1 MFFPHKDK
9 PVSISGYLFAAVVA
23 AAVWLKFLSVDY
35 AVADVLNWPTFGVLT
50 MHALR
55 HTARAL
61 AVSPSS
67 LGAILCLLL
76 PLMFFPPRR
85 RAAALVVMDLLLSAL
100 VLTDRLFIR
109 YYADIFIFHDLML
122 VPQTGLIA
130 KSIWALLKP
139 WDLLIFA
146 DIPLIVWLMRGG
158 RLRVVFKRERRRD
171 AALLLALFLC
181 AAAVQGAAVWHIIK
195 FRPNIIDAMY
205 DRLSVCAWVGTA
217 TFHWWDFFSLT
228 RKALKPQNVSPETVD
243 EIRGW
248 FAAHRTVPHGG
259 TRAKNLIL
267 VQCEA
272 LQYFAVDLEIGGVPV
287 TPNLNRFKN
296 ECLYF
301 PNTWSQAAGGN
312 SSDAEFMAN
321 TGLFPAAFGAAY
333 TLYADNDYNSLA
345 RAMRRRGARAVV
357 VQGTRSAFW
366 NCHRMHPKLW
376 FHRQYSQNTFPNDEA
391 IGLGLSDEAIF
402 SRALQIFREMKGPF
416 YGFIVTLSSHH
427 PFDFAELPR
436 DTLPLPPEL
445 RGTLIGS
452 YLLSINY
459 FDRQFGMF
467 IDGLRSSGLLDKSLV
482 VVYGD
487 HPAIPIAYKEDME
500 KLLGRKIEE
509 AVDWKATRR
518 IPLLF
523 RTPETAKAPRV
534 DERNVGQMDILP
546 TVSGLMRLDI
556 GTVFGN
562 DLLGK
567 GAVGPVIFRN
577 GSYIEGNVY
586 VEPAAGRATDL
597 NTGERLDCSAYDGL
611 TDEAEHRLRYNDL
624 ILEKNL
630 IEKIIGKQQ

>member
-1 MFFPHKDK
+1 MLPPSKDR
-9 PVSISGYLFAAVVA
+9 PVSINGHLFAAVVA
-23 AAVWLKFLSVDY
+23 ASVWLKFFSVDY

-55 HTARAL
+55 HTARAF
-61 AVSPSS
+61 AVSLPS

-76 PLMFFPPRR
+76 PLMLLAPRR
-85 RAAALVVMDLLLSAL
+85 RAAAFIVMDLLLSAL

-130 KSIWALLKP
+130 KSIWVLLKP
-139 WDLLIFA
+139 WDFLLFA
-146 DIPLIVWLMRGG
+146 DIPLFVWLTRGG
-158 RLRVVFKRERRRD
+158 RFQVEFKKNRRRQ
-171 AALLLALFLC
+171 ALLLLVLFLL
-181 AAAVQGAAVWHIIK
+181 AAAAQGISVWHLKK
-195 FRPNIIDAMY
+195 FRPNIINAMY

-217 TFHWWDFFSLT
+217 AFHWWDFFALT
-228 RKALKPQNVSPETVD
+228 HKALEPQNVPQKTID

-248 FAAHRTVPHGG
+248 FERRRPRPHWK

-272 LQYFAVDLEIGGVPV
+272 LQYFVVDLEIGGVPV
-287 TPNLNRFKN
+287 TPNLNRFKE

-301 PNTWSQAAGGN
+301 PNTWSQVAAGN

-376 FHRQYSQNTFPNDEA
+376 FHRQYSQNTFPDDEA
-391 IGLGLSDEAIF
+391 IGLGLSDEVIF
-402 SRALQIFREMKGPF
+402 SRALEIFAEMKTPF

-445 RGTLIGS
+445 QGTLIGD

-459 FDRQFGMF
+459 FDRQFGVF
-467 IDGLRSSGLLDKSLV
+467 IEKLRASGLLDKSLV

-487 HPAIPIAYKEDME
+487 HPAIPIAYKKDME
-500 KLLGRKIEE
+500 KLLGKDIEE
-509 AVDWKATRR
+509 AAEWKATRR
-518 IPLLF
+518 VPLFF

-534 DERNVGQMDILP
+534 VQKNVGQMDILP
-546 TVSGLMRLDI
+546 TVSGLLGLGI
-556 GTVFGN
+556 TTAFGT
-562 DLLGK
+562 DLLDKEAG
-567 GAVGPVIFRN
+567 GPVIFRN

-597 NTGERLDCSAYDGL
+597 GSGERLDCSAYDLL
-611 TDEAEHRLRYNDL
+611 TDEVERRLKYNDL

-630 IEKIIGKQQ
+630 IEKIIVR

>member
-1 MFFPHKDK
+1 MFLPPKDR
-9 PVSISGYLFAAVVA
+9 PVFISGYLFTAVVA
-23 AAVWLKFLSVDY
+23 AAVWLKFISVDY

-61 AVSPSS
+61 AVSLPS

-76 PLMFFPPRR
+76 PLMFFPPKR
-85 RAAALVVMDLLLSAL
+85 RAAALIVMDMLLSAL

-139 WDLLIFA
+139 WDFLIFA
-146 DIPLIVWLMRGG
+146 DLPLLVWLLRSG
-158 RLRVVFKRERRRD
+158 RLRVEFHRERRRE
-171 AALLLALFLC
+171 ALTLLALFLVSV
-181 AAAVQGAAVWHIIK
+181 AMQGASVWHLK
-195 FRPNIIDAMY
+195 RFRPNIINAMY
-205 DRLSVCAWVGTA
+205 DRLSVCAWVSTS
-217 TFHWWDFFSLT
+217 TFHWWDFFSMT
-228 RKALKPQNVSPETVD
+228 RKALEPHDVSPETAD
-243 EIRGW
+243 EIGSW
-248 FAAHRTVPHGG
+248 FKAHRPRPHPG

-272 LQYFAVDLEIGGVPV
+272 LQYFVVDLEIGGLPV
-287 TPNLNRFKN
+287 TPNLNRFKE

-301 PNTWSQAAGGN
+301 PNTWSQVAAGN

-345 RAMRRRGARAVV
+345 RAMRGKRGARAVV

-376 FHRQYSQNTFPNDEA
+376 FHRQYSQNTFPNDEV
-391 IGLGLSDEAIF
+391 IGLGLSDEVIF
-402 SRALQIFREMKGPF
+402 SRALQVFKEMKTPF

-436 DTLPLPPEL
+436 GTLPLPPEL
-445 RGTLIGS
+445 RGTLIGN

-459 FDRQFGMF
+459 FDRQFGIF
-467 IDGLRSSGLLDKSLV
+467 IDELRRSGLLDKSLV

-487 HPAIPIAYKEDME
+487 HPAIPIAYREDME
-500 KLLGRKIEE
+500 KLLGKKIEE
-509 AVDWKATRR
+509 EVDWKATRR
-518 IPLLF
+518 IPLFF
-523 RTPETAKAPRV
+523 RSPETAKKPRV

-546 TVSGLMRLDI
+546 TVSGLMKLDI
-556 GTVFGN
+556 GTVFGK
-562 DLLGK
+562 DLLSKESGD
-567 GAVGPVIFRN
+567 PVIFRN
-577 GSYIEGNVY
+577 GSYIVGDVY
-586 VEPAAGRATDL
+586 VEPAAGRAIKLD
-597 NTGERLDCSAYDGL
+597 TGEHLDCSAYDGL
-611 TDEAEHRLRYNDL
+611 TDEVERRLRYSDL

-630 IEKIIGKQQ
+630 IEKIIGR

>member
-1 MFFPHKDK
+1 MLPPSKDR
-9 PVSISGYLFAAVVA
+9 PVSINGHLFAAVA
-23 AAVWLKFLSVDY
+23 AASVWLKFFSVDY

-55 HTARAL
+55 HTARAF
-61 AVSPSS
+61 AVSLPS

-76 PLMFFPPRR
+76 PLMLLAPRR
-85 RAAALVVMDLLLSAL
+85 RAAALIVMDLLLSAL

-130 KSIWALLKP
+130 KSIWVLLKP
-139 WDLLIFA
+139 WDFLLFA
-146 DIPLIVWLMRGG
+146 DIPLFVWLTRGG
-158 RLRVVFKRERRRD
+158 RFQVEFKKSRRRQ
-171 AALLLALFLC
+171 ALLLLVLFLL
-181 AAAVQGAAVWHIIK
+181 AAAAQGISVWHLKK
-195 FRPNIIDAMY
+195 FRPNIINAMY

-217 TFHWWDFFSLT
+217 AFHWWDFFALT
-228 RKALKPQNVSPETVD
+228 HKALEPQNVPQKTID

-248 FAAHRTVPHGG
+248 FERRRPRPHWK
-259 TRAKNLIL
+259 TCAKNLIL

-272 LQYFAVDLEIGGVPV
+272 LQYFVVDLEIGGVPV
-287 TPNLNRFKN
+287 TPNLNRFKE

-301 PNTWSQAAGGN
+301 PNTWSQVAAGN

-376 FHRQYSQNTFPNDEA
+376 FHRQYSQNTFPDDEA
-391 IGLGLSDEAIF
+391 IGLGLSDEVIF
-402 SRALQIFREMKGPF
+402 SRALEIFAEMKTPF

-445 RGTLIGS
+445 QGTLIGD

-459 FDRQFGMF
+459 FDRQFGVF
-467 IDGLRSSGLLDKSLV
+467 IEKLRASGLLDKSLV

-487 HPAIPIAYKEDME
+487 HPAIPIAYKKDME
-500 KLLGRKIEE
+500 KLLGKDIEE
-509 AVDWKATRR
+509 AAEWKATRR
-518 IPLLF
+518 VPLFF
-523 RTPETAKAPRV
+523 RTPETAKAPRAV
-534 DERNVGQMDILP
+534 QKNVGQMDILP
-546 TVSGLMRLDI
+546 TVSGLLGLDI
-556 GTVFGN
+556 TTAFGT
-562 DLLGK
+562 DLLDKEAG
-567 GAVGPVIFRN
+567 GPVIFRN

-597 NTGERLDCSAYDGL
+597 GSGERLDCSAYDLL
-611 TDEAEHRLRYNDL
+611 TDEVERRLKYNDL

-630 IEKIIGKQQ
+630 IEKIIVR

>member
-1 MFFPHKDK
+1 MLPPSKDR
-9 PVSISGYLFAAVVA
+9 PVSINGHLFAAVA
-23 AAVWLKFLSVDY
+23 AASVWLKFFSVDF

-55 HTARAL
+55 HTARAF
-61 AVSPSS
+61 AVSLPS

-76 PLMFFPPRR
+76 PLMLLAPRR
-85 RAAALVVMDLLLSAL
+85 RAAALIVMDLLLSAL

-130 KSIWALLKP
+130 KSIWVLLKP
-139 WDLLIFA
+139 WDFLLFA
-146 DIPLIVWLMRGG
+146 DIPLFVWLTRGG
-158 RLRVVFKRERRRD
+158 RFQVEFKKNRRRQ
-171 AALLLALFLC
+171 ALLLLVLFLL
-181 AAAVQGAAVWHIIK
+181 AAAAQGISVWHLKK
-195 FRPNIIDAMY
+195 FRPNIINAMY
-205 DRLSVCAWVGTA
+205 DRLSVCAWVSTA
-217 TFHWWDFFSLT
+217 AFHWWDFFALT
-228 RKALKPQNVSPETVD
+228 HKALEPQNVPQKTID

-248 FAAHRTVPHGG
+248 FERRRPRPHWK

-272 LQYFAVDLEIGGVPV
+272 LQYFVVDLEIGGVPV
-287 TPNLNRFKN
+287 TPNLNRFKE

-301 PNTWSQAAGGN
+301 PNTWSQVAAGN

-376 FHRQYSQNTFPNDEA
+376 FHRQYSQNTFPDDEA
-391 IGLGLSDEAIF
+391 IGLGLSDEVIF
-402 SRALQIFREMKGPF
+402 SRALEIFAEMKTPF

-445 RGTLIGS
+445 QGTLIGD

-459 FDRQFGMF
+459 FDRQFGVF
-467 IDGLRSSGLLDKSLV
+467 IEKLRASGLLDKSLV

-487 HPAIPIAYKEDME
+487 HPAIPIAYKKDME
-500 KLLGRKIEE
+500 KLLGKDIEE
-509 AVDWKATRR
+509 AAEWKATRR
-518 IPLLF
+518 VPLFF

-534 DERNVGQMDILP
+534 VQKNVGQMDILP
-546 TVSGLMRLDI
+546 TVSGLLGLGI
-556 GTVFGN
+556 TTAFGT
-562 DLLGK
+562 DLLDKEAG
-567 GAVGPVIFRN
+567 GPVIFRN

-597 NTGERLDCSAYDGL
+597 GSGERLDCSAYDLL
-611 TDEAEHRLRYNDL
+611 TDEVERRLKYNDL

-630 IEKIIGKQQ
+630 IEKIIVR

>member
-1 MFFPHKDK
+1 MLPPSKDR
-9 PVSISGYLFAAVVA
+9 PVSINGHLFAAVA
-23 AAVWLKFLSVDY
+23 AASVWLKFFSVDY

-55 HTARAL
+55 HTARAF
-61 AVSPSS
+61 AVSLPS

-76 PLMFFPPRR
+76 PLMLLAPRR
-85 RAAALVVMDLLLSAL
+85 RAAALIVMDLLLSAL

-130 KSIWALLKP
+130 KSIWVLLKP
-139 WDLLIFA
+139 WDFLLFA
-146 DIPLIVWLMRGG
+146 DIPLFVWLTRGG
-158 RLRVVFKRERRRD
+158 RFQVEFKKSRRRQ
-171 AALLLALFLC
+171 ALLLLVLFLL
-181 AAAVQGAAVWHIIK
+181 AAAAQGISVWHLKK
-195 FRPNIIDAMY
+195 FRPNIINAMY

-217 TFHWWDFFSLT
+217 AFHWWDFFALT
-228 RKALKPQNVSPETVD
+228 HKALEPQNVPQKTID

-248 FAAHRTVPHGG
+248 FERRRPRPHWK
-259 TRAKNLIL
+259 TCAKNLIL

-272 LQYFAVDLEIGGVPV
+272 LQYFVVDLEIGGVPV
-287 TPNLNRFKN
+287 TPNLNRFKE

-301 PNTWSQAAGGN
+301 PNTWSQVAAGN

-376 FHRQYSQNTFPNDEA
+376 FHRQYSQNTFPDDEA
-391 IGLGLSDEAIF
+391 IGLGLSDEVIF
-402 SRALQIFREMKGPF
+402 SRALEIFAEMKTPF

-445 RGTLIGS
+445 QGTLIGD

-459 FDRQFGMF
+459 FDRQFGVF
-467 IDGLRSSGLLDKSLV
+467 IEKLRASGLLDKSLV

-487 HPAIPIAYKEDME
+487 HPAIPIAYKKDME
-500 KLLGRKIEE
+500 KLLGKDIEE
-509 AVDWKATRR
+509 AAEWKATRR
-518 IPLLF
+518 VPLFF
-523 RTPETAKAPRV
+523 RTPETAKAPRAV
-534 DERNVGQMDILP
+534 QKNVGQMDILP
-546 TVSGLMRLDI
+546 TVSGLLGLDI
-556 GTVFGN
+556 TTAFGT
-562 DLLGK
+562 DLLDKEAG
-567 GAVGPVIFRN
+567 GPVIFLN

-597 NTGERLDCSAYDGL
+597 GSGERLDCSAYDLL
-611 TDEAEHRLRYNDL
+611 TDEVERRLKYNDL

-630 IEKIIGKQQ
+630 IEKIIVR

>member
-1 MFFPHKDK
+1 MSLPTKNK
-9 PVSISGYLFAAVVA
+9 PVFISGYLFTAVVA
-23 AAVWLKFLSVDY
+23 ASVWLKFFSVDY

-55 HTARAL
+55 HAARAF
-61 AVSPSS
+61 AVSLPS

-76 PLMFFPPRR
+76 PLMFLAPRR
-85 RAAALVVMDLLLSAL
+85 RAAALIVMDLLLSAL

-139 WDLLIFA
+139 WDFLIFA
-146 DIPLIVWLMRGG
+146 DIPLLVWLTRGG
-158 RLRVVFKRERRRD
+158 RLRVEFKRERRRQ
-171 AALLLALFLC
+171 ALLLLVVFLLAV
-181 AAAVQGAAVWHIIK
+181 AAQGMSVWHLKK
-195 FRPNIIDAMY
+195 FRPNIINAMY
-205 DRLSVCAWVGTA
+205 DRLSVCAWVSTA
-217 TFHWWDFFSLT
+217 TFHWWDFFSLA
-228 RKALKPQNVSPETVD
+228 RKALEPQNVSQETID
-243 EIRGW
+243 EIGSW
-248 FAAHRTVPHGG
+248 FERRRPGPHRG

-272 LQYFAVDLEIGGVPV
+272 LQYFVVDLEIGGVPV
-287 TPNLNRFKN
+287 TPNLNRFKE

-301 PNTWSQAAGGN
+301 PNTWSQVAAGN

-333 TLYADNDYNSLA
+333 TLYADNDYNTLA

-376 FHRQYSQNTFPNDEA
+376 FHRQYSQNTFPDDEA
-391 IGLGLSDEAIF
+391 IGLGLSDEVIF
-402 SRALQIFREMKGPF
+402 SRALEVLKAMKTPF

-445 RGTLIGS
+445 RGTLIGD

-459 FDRQFGMF
+459 FDRQFGVF
-467 IDGLRSSGLLDKSLV
+467 IEKLRGSGLLDKSLV

-487 HPAIPIAYKEDME
+487 HPAIPIAYKNDME
-500 KLLGRKIEE
+500 KLLGKKIEE
-509 AVDWKATRR
+509 AAEWKATRR
-518 IPLLF
+518 VPLFF
-523 RTPETAKAPRV
+523 RTRETAAAPRV
-534 DERNVGQMDILP
+534 VEKNVGQMDILP
-546 TVSGLMRLDI
+546 TVSGLMGLDI
-556 GTVFGN
+556 GTAFGA

-567 GAVGPVIFRN
+567 EAGGPVIFRN

-597 NTGERLDCSAYDGL
+597 GSGERLDCSAYDVL
-611 TDEAEHRLRYNDL
+611 TDEVERRLKYNDL

-630 IEKIIGKQQ
+630 MEKIIVR

>member
-1 MFFPHKDK
+1 MFPPPKDR
-9 PVSISGYLFAAVVA
+9 PAFISGYLFTAIVA
-23 AAVWLKFLSVDY
+23 AAIWLKFISVDY

-55 HTARAL
+55 HTTRAL
-61 AVSPSS
+61 AVSLPS

-85 RAAALVVMDLLLSAL
+85 RAAALIVMDMLLSAL

-139 WDLLIFA
+139 WDFLIFA
-146 DIPLIVWLMRGG
+146 DLPLLIWLLRSG
-158 RLRVVFKRERRRD
+158 RLRVEFRRERRRD
-171 AALLLALFLC
+171 ALALLALFLISV
-181 AAAVQGAAVWHIIK
+181 AVQGASIWHLK
-195 FRPNIIDAMY
+195 RFRPNIINAMY
-205 DRLSVCAWVGTA
+205 DRLSVCAWVSTS

-228 RKALKPQNVSPETVD
+228 RKALEPQDVPPETVD
-243 EIRGW
+243 EIGLW
-248 FAAHRTVPHGG
+248 FKAHRPKPHPG

-272 LQYFAVDLEIGGVPV
+272 LQYFVVDLEIGGVPV
-287 TPNLNRFKN
+287 TPNLNRFKE

-301 PNTWSQAAGGN
+301 PNTWSQVAAGN

-345 RAMRRRGARAVV
+345 RAMRSKRGARAVV

-376 FHRQYSQNTFPNDEA
+376 FHRQYSQNTFPHDEV
-391 IGLGLSDEAIF
+391 IGLGLSDEVIF
-402 SRALQIFREMKGPF
+402 SRALQVFKEIKTPF
-416 YGFIVTLSSHH
+416 HGFIVTLSSHH

-436 DTLPLPPEL
+436 GTLPLPPEL
-445 RGTLIGS
+445 QGTLIGN

-459 FDRQFGMF
+459 FDQQFGLF
-467 IDGLRSSGLLDKSLV
+467 IDELRRSGLLDKSLV

-487 HPAIPIAYKEDME
+487 HPAIPIAYREDME
-500 KLLGRKIEE
+500 KLLGKKIEE
-509 AVDWKATRR
+509 AVDWKETRR
-518 IPLLF
+518 IPLFF
-523 RTPETAKAPRV
+523 RSPETAKRPRV

-546 TVSGLMRLDI
+546 TVSGLMKLNID
-556 GTVFGN
+556 TVFGK
-562 DLLGK
+562 DLLSKESGD
-567 GAVGPVIFRN
+567 PVIFRN
-577 GSYIEGNVY
+577 GSYIVGDVY
-586 VEPAAGRATDL
+586 VEPAAGRATKL
-597 NTGERLDCSAYDGL
+597 GTGEHLDCSAYDAM
-611 TDEAEHRLRYNDL
+611 TDEVERRLKYNDL
-624 ILEKNL
+624 VLEKNL
-630 IEKIIGKQQ
+630 IEKIISR